1 MTARG
6 KFISIEGIEGVGKST
21 QATRLWAALVLAGI
35 VTSKTREPGGAP
47 GAELIRRLF
56 LDREWDGV
64 TESFLLMAAR
74 RDHVKNFIEPVLA
87 WGRWVVSDRF
97 ALTTFAYQGYGRG
110 VDLPFLRR
118 MNRLA
123 ALDVMPDL
131 SIILDAPPD
140 LGLARARKRGSLDRM
155 ERLDAAWFEGVRAGF
170 IELAKKNK
178 RTCAI
183 VDATGTEDEVHE
195 AVKAAVRERL
205 GVKFQ

>member
-6 KFISIEGIEGVGKST
+6 KLISIEGIEGVGKST
-21 QATRLWAALVLAGI
+21 QATRLWAALALAGI
-35 VTSKTREPGGAP
+35 VTNKTREPGGTP

-56 LDREWDGV
+56 IDHEWDGV
-64 TESFLLMAAR
+64 AESFLLMAAR
-74 RDHVKNFIEPVLA
+74 RDHVQKFIKPTLA
-87 WGRWVVSDRF
+87 SGWWVVSDRF
-97 ALTTFAYQGYGRG
+97 ALTTFAYQRYGRG
-110 VDLPFLRR
+110 VDLSFLKR

-140 LGLARARKRGSLDRM
+140 LGLARARKRASLDRI

-183 VDATGTEDEVHE
+183 VDATGTEDEVHR
-195 AVKAAVRERL
+195 AIKCVVRERL
-205 GVKFQ
+205 EVKF